1 MCVRLLSG
9 ASAPLFLRRSMMPM
23 HVRKL
28 RRSGAQRGQL
38 LLVQEGRGPCVGS
51 PSTQTG
57 RSFAVPPP
65 PAPSPPAPVTGTAGA
80 AAVQEIVDAAERYA
94 LAADPNPQR
103 VEARVCTI
111 YGVR

>member
-1 MCVRLLSG
+1 
-9 ASAPLFLRRSMMPM
+9 
-23 HVRKL
+23 
-28 RRSGAQRGQL
+28 
-38 LLVQEGRGPCVGS
+38 
-51 PSTQTG
+51 
-57 RSFAVPPP
+57 
-65 PAPSPPAPVTGTAGA
+65 VTGTAGA

>member
-1 MCVRLLSG
+1 
-9 ASAPLFLRRSMMPM
+9 MMPM

-80 AAVQEIVDAAERYA
+80 AAVQEIVDAAECYA

-103 VEARVCTI
+103 VAARVCTI